1 MTQSFGLIGLAVMGE
16 NLALN
21 IERNGFPITVY
32 NRTPEKTEAFMVQRA
47 HGKQVKAAYSIQDFV
62 ASLERPRK
70 IMIMVK
76 AGAPVD
82 AVIAQLTP
90 LLEPGD
96 IIIDGG
102 NSFHEDTAR
111 RTRELT
117 AKDLNFVG
125 MGVSGGEE
133 GALNGPSLMPG
144 GTKAA
149 YENLEPILTKIA
161 AQVDDGPC
169 VTYVGPGGAG
179 HFVKMV
185 HNGIE
190 YGDMQLIAEAYDLLK
205 NALGLDHTQLHQV
218 FAEWNTTEE
227 LDSYLIEITADI
239 FNYIDPDTSLPLVDV
254 ILDAA
259 GQKGTGRWTV
269 AAAFDL
275 AVPIPTMTAAVNARV
290 VSFYKQERVAASKI
304 LTGPTGKYEGDS
316 LRDSSASRTAFINK
330 IRDALYCSKICSYA
344 QGMALLSAASKAYHY
359 DLNLSECARIW
370 KGGCIIRAR
379 FLDKIKDAFNQ
390 DPQLPNLLIAP
401 EFKQSILDKQT
412 AWREVIAEAAK
423 LGIPIPAFS
432 TSLAY
437 FDSYR
442 REQLP
447 QNLTQA
453 QRDYFGAHTYERT
466 DKPGVFHTEWTP
478 AAEDSLQTG
487 STD

>member
-1 MTQSFGLIGLAVMGE
+1 
-16 NLALN
+16 
-21 IERNGFPITVY
+21 
-32 NRTPEKTEAFMVQRA
+32 
-47 HGKQVKAAYSIQDFV
+47 VKAAYSIEDFV

-82 AVIAQLTP
+82 AVIEQLKP

-117 AKDLNFVG
+117 VKDLNFVG

-149 YENLEPILTKIA
+149 YDNLEPILTKIA

-169 VTYVGPGGAG
+169 VTHIGPGGAG

-227 LDSYLIEITADI
+227 LDSY
-239 FNYIDPDTSLPLVDV
+239 
-254 ILDAA
+254 
-259 GQKGTGRWTV
+259 
-269 AAAFDL
+269 
-275 AVPIPTMTAAVNARV
+275 
-290 VSFYKQERVAASKI
+290 
-304 LTGPTGKYEGDS
+304 
-316 LRDSSASRTAFINK
+316 
-330 IRDALYCSKICSYA
+330 
-344 QGMALLSAASKAYHY
+344 
-359 DLNLSECARIW
+359 
-370 KGGCIIRAR
+370 
-379 FLDKIKDAFNQ
+379 
-390 DPQLPNLLIAP
+390 
-401 EFKQSILDKQT
+401 
-412 AWREVIAEAAK
+412 
-423 LGIPIPAFS
+423 
-432 TSLAY
+432 
-437 FDSYR
+437 
-442 REQLP
+442 
-447 QNLTQA
+447 
-453 QRDYFGAHTYERT
+453 
-466 DKPGVFHTEWTP
+466 
-478 AAEDSLQTG
+478 
-487 STD
+487 